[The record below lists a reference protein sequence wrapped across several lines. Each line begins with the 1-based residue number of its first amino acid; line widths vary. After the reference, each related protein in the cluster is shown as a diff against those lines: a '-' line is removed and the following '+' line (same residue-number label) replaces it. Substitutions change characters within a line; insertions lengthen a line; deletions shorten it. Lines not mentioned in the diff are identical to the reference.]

1 MRRLLLFLALFA
13 VQSSVAQDI
22 RVVHRVNN
30 QSIALDEAVTKEMVV
45 ERFGAPKS
53 IDEFYDESYSA
64 DIVLYNYSNA
74 IFKTGDNLF
83 LTFLV
88 KDQLYEV
95 VINNQYSLKVGDNW
109 SAFVAQLESE
119 PVSFQAD
126 EDRIRL
132 YWGLSTDFLS
142 ITLNANGT
150 IRRIAWV
157 VPV

>member
-1 MRRLLLFLALFA
+1 MKKLLLLLAIFA
-13 VQSSVAQDI
+13 AQGVVAQDI

-30 QSIALDEAVTKEMVV
+30 KSISIDEDVPKGKML

-64 DIVLYNYSNA
+64 DVILYNYQEG
-74 IFKTGDNLF
+74 IFEMADNRFQSFVVKTI
-83 LTFLV
+83 
-88 KDQLYEV
+88 LYEV
-95 VINNQYSLKVGDNW
+95 VINNKYRIKVGDNW

-132 YWGLSTDFLS
+132 YWGVSTDFLS